1 MGGSAGFR
9 MMIALPCRAPPTTSR
24 ALAVVEALMISH
36 RFLVCLHAESAIGFK
51 QCIVLRK
58 ADHVLVESPVC
69 LDIALEI
76 HKAMFHDQWERRL
89 HTLAQFGQ
97 IIVRRMTDGALGNAH
112 LNVASCIKGFP

>member
-36 RFLVCLHAESAIGFK
+36 RFLVCLLEPVQHAPHNCLHAESAIGFK

-58 ADHVLVESPVC
+58 TDHVLVESPVC

-97 IIVRRMTDGALGNAH
+97 IIVRRMTDG
-112 LNVASCIKGFP
+112 